1 MRQPGQPMLWE
12 VVLPGFIGDG
22 QHDDLIKWGTAF
34 DEDDVRRMFPGAGV
48 AELPE
53 AHREYI
59 EQFTEFTIGRKPEPP
74 DEDEVVMSSGTPLV
88 QRQEACIAQLMPLY
102 MKWTERNAGKPRDRW
117 AGFGMDLNGLR
128 SRILR
133 KHREEL
139 QRVGFSK
146 AEVNQSAQDCR
157 DMAQLRTLAED

>member
-1 MRQPGQPMLWE
+1 MRQPGQPMLFE
-12 VVLPGFIGDG
+12 VTPPEFVGDG

-34 DEDDVRRMFPGAGV
+34 DVDDVCRLFPDAEV
-48 AELPE
+48 TELPE
-53 AHREYI
+53 AHREFI
-59 EQFTEFTIGRKPEPP
+59 LQHPDFTIGREPEQP
-74 DEDEVVMSSGTPLV
+74 DEEVVMSSGTPLV
-88 QRQEACIAQLMPLY
+88 QRQEACIAQFMPLY
-102 MKWTERNAGKPRDRW
+102 VKWTERNAGKPRDRW

-146 AEVNQSAQDCR
+146 AEANQSARDCR

>member
-1 MRQPGQPMLWE
+1 MRTTCVGCSPAPVSLSY
-12 VVLPGFIGDG
+12 P
-22 QHDDLIKWGTAF
+22 
-34 DEDDVRRMFPGAGV
+34 R
-48 AELPE
+48 
-53 AHREYI
+53 
-59 EQFTEFTIGRKPEPP
+59 
-74 DEDEVVMSSGTPLV
+74 
-88 QRQEACIAQLMPLY
+88 PLY
-102 MKWTERNAGKPRDRW
+102 VKWTERNAGKPRDRW

-146 AEVNQSAQDCR
+146 AEANQSAQDCR